1 MRNKFALLT
10 GPTYELQLLLVLVE
24 QLGSK
29 TKIAAA
35 TATLLPYHLP
45 YTWNGKILLF
55 IYKGWNWMAFPPI
68 IAASAKAKK

>member
-45 YTWNGKILLF
+45 YTWNGKILLE
-55 IYKGWNWMAFPPI
+55 WNWMAFPPI